1 MTPVGTRHPTPYS
14 PLFDRASREKVKD
27 DTIVNAQRRDIIGY
41 VTKE

>member
-1 MTPVGTRHPTPYS
+1 MKGGRVG
-14 PLFDRASREKVKD
+14 REKVRD

>member
-1 MTPVGTRHPTPYS
+1 
-14 PLFDRASREKVKD
+14 LAAREKVRDDTIVNAQRRDKVRD